1 MTTIDRDLC
10 TGRAVCRSS
19 RMLESDYGTPH
30 RQAFIKASQYLE
42 RQRQQAIAWLGPRWL
57 LHPANAVQKVIPISD
72 PVLERHVAQTLD
84 TVIDFTNT
92 VTADDFNIHA
102 FLHRQ
107 AP

>member
-57 LHPANAVQKVIPISD
+57 LHPANHVQKVIPISD
-72 PVLERHVAQTLD
+72 PAMERHVAKALD
-84 TVIDFTNT
+84 SVNDFTT
-92 VTADDFNIHA
+92 TLTPATYIPA
-102 FLHRQ
+102 FLRRQ
-107 AP
+107 AC